1 MRNGPPSET
10 HTLLSERNWL
20 ISSPNPR
27 EPDRDSK
34 GTVAPKLV
42 VLMILYIPLHTEELW
57 FIWNPFVS
65 IYSISPAPQKDLF
78 KREQNRQIL
87 IFKIGTRILKSYN

>member
-1 MRNGPPSET
+1 MNRRTGPPSET
-10 HTLLSERNWL
+10 RTLLSERNWL

-27 EPDRDSK
+27 EPGK

-42 VLMILYIPLHTEELW
+42 VVMILYIPLHTKELW

-65 IYSISPAPQKDLF
+65 IYSILPTPQKDLF

-87 IFKIGTRILKSYN
+87 ILKIGTRILKS